1 MDSRPVLLSDIE
13 VKRNGLKLRGS
24 EINVVFGVSYKP
36 LDPLH
41 LIDDLIRVLE
51 VKPLNGCIK

>member
-1 MDSRPVLLSDIE
+1 MYSRPVLLSDIE

-24 EINVVFGVSYKP
+24 EINVVFGVSYKL

-41 LIDDLIRVLE
+41 LIDDSSGKV
-51 VKPLNGCIK
+51 GG